1 MPLAPTYTN
10 AQLAA
15 TTLQIQAGDI
25 SAATNTMLL
34 NTTNGPTV
42 VAGFEMPTLAV
53 AASLVLEMSLDNGVT
68 WLSNLLPPFG
78 GVAWNTYPTS
88 VQTTGTF
95 QAIDPAS
102 ILGATAIRFV
112 AGGTAPVTQT
122 ATVPIIVMTRAI
134 Q

>member
-1 MPLAPTYTN
+1 MPLASTYTN

-15 TTLQIQAGDI
+15 TTLQIQAGDV

-68 WLSNLLPPFG
+68 WLSNLLSPL

-88 VQTTGTF
+88 VQTAGTF

-122 ATVPIIVMTRAI
+122 ATVPITVMTRAL